1 MLHTRNLLALTFT
14 LVLGIAAWG
23 QTMDMHPAKTATM
36 SKQQLLTL
44 IATAKTPTQ
53 QERLAQY
60 YTAQAQQYA
69 ALANEHAQMAEQY
82 KKNPW
87 MGANK
92 HFAST
97 YAYCA
102 SLAQSFQKLS
112 GKMEQLAKA
121 HEQMAHSSALK

>member
-1 MLHTRNLLALTFT
+1 MFSTRNLLTLTFT

-23 QTMDMHPAKTATM
+23 QTMAMQPDKTPTL

-44 IATAKTPTQ
+44 IATAKTPAE
-53 QERLAQY
+53 QERIAQY

-69 ALANEHAQMAEQY
+69 ALAKEHTQMAEQY

-102 SLAQSFQKLS
+102 SLAESFQKLS
-112 GKMEQLAKA
+112 GKMEQLAKV
-121 HEQMAHSSALK
+121 HEQMAHAATQK